1 MLIKGKLIYCKREV
15 KEFEG
20 RKSEEKLYLTLAE
33 AELTDEQKEK
43 LREAFKDSGKKFT
56 PDWIKDFK
64 GYVNVSSKYPV
75 AVRMAYENPIR
86 ESDSIEKEIS
96 DGLKWVGAD
105 VKLSIN
111 VKEGAIYPSAILML
125 TEGKAFNPFHEFDEE

>member
-1 MLIKGKLIYCKREV
+1 
-15 KEFEG
+15 
-20 RKSEEKLYLTLAE
+20 
-33 AELTDEQKEK
+33 
-43 LREAFKDSGKKFT
+43 
-56 PDWIKDFK
+56 
-64 GYVNVSSKYPV
+64 
-75 AVRMAYENPIR
+75 MAYENPIR